1 MKLFSHT
8 GVRGSGFG
16 VRGRIFSFRPRRAC
30 PVGAE
35 SFNQLTAQKNN
46 WSAIKT
52 ASPTRSTYSPNTEHR
67 TPSLPP
73 APLRLCVKIPVTLL
87 ALVLFAAPARADQ
100 LAADAA
106 ALLQYPHR
114 LSGTP
119 ELKAAADH
127 VETRLKEIG
136 LDDVIVQEFPVV
148 QTKTI
153 QCEAILP
160 GGARLELIP
169 ARPNGIIPPV
179 TPPEGLTGEVVD
191 IGDGSDERINKVQV
205 RDRIVL
211 MDYNAGMQWLKV
223 FRLGAKAVIFVENGL
238 ADAFNHHYARANG
251 NLPRYYYKGPRE
263 DLSTVG
269 TITIHSRITWTRE
282 TGRNVIGFLKGTDPT
297 FELGREEIIV
307 LAAPLDSF
315 GEFPAL
321 TPAARNAVNAA
332 GLLKLAETMKQNR
345 PRRNIL
351 FLFVDNQARSH
362 GGSVA
367 FYWALEQKETDATIE
382 ARLKSTRD
390 ESTFLKEMADMVN
403 QPDPIRNQSGEIGRQ
418 LLRRLR
424 DQARDESLEMRGELV
439 ELREQLDLGVKNEE
453 LDQAAVAE
461 LEAKIASTK
470 AEFDA
475 WNDVRRALNRLN
487 RESFGELERQK
498 EKVDSV
504 IASVRTAIN
513 ARIDELANDERMLR
527 TSERVANIVGD
538 GWISLHASLILG
550 DASPSWGVVIGG
562 DSEIRS
568 TRFDEPGLYGRVQ
581 QSFLRAYNSLS
592 NSVRGVAN
600 FEVASVD
607 GSLTQP
613 RLLWAAPALIH
624 SGEVAG
630 RYGIYNI
637 VLGTMHETLPR
648 EGTPSDTLDTLNLEI
663 IRGKLDEIARL
674 MTAVGSQTD
683 GLGPVEA
690 VADQRG
696 LSLRRVI
703 ATDYQYISPRF
714 RSGESAGALIMG
726 RHSGSSI
733 PNQRLPGVVI
743 QVTRNQ
749 PWNKSYWPYN
759 NPVKA
764 PGFDRFDVVMSDQN
778 GSYAIGALPRDDS
791 TPTPS
796 GFAALFDANGRVLQT
811 SDLKSS
817 ATIKTRMNM
826 IRVRGATMMV
836 PPQLWPGS
844 TVFLDARGNGRLS
857 AESSERA
864 YAETTDGLAVIY
876 AEDKVN
882 AVKMFEPTSLIALN
896 NAGMTGEVTWRDSLG
911 TGIPIEANWLT
922 IPTASQGAWDLWRLN
937 ESRLAILRAK
947 DILNSSL
954 EELHGRVRDL
964 LDESDITDEPVR
976 AESLAG
982 SGLLASA
989 PIYEMI
995 RTSMDDLVTAVLV
1008 LLALCIP
1015 FAFALE
1021 RLLIGSSLIYKQVA
1035 WFVGF
1040 FIATF
1045 ILLYLSHPAF
1055 AIAQTPI
1062 IIFLGFAVVSLSAL
1076 VIFIIMQKF
1085 EVELKAIQ
1093 GMTSTVHASDISR
1106 FNTVMAAMSM
1116 GISTMRRRPLRTALT
1131 AITIVL
1137 LTFTILGFASF
1148 DTQRGI
1154 IRFFSSPTP
1163 GYTGVL
1169 LHQPNWGTYNPEFVE
1184 LLKGRWGNE
1193 TDMAVRYW
1201 LCPEFKDDPDFV
1213 AAHAN
1218 GRNPVTLKGILG
1230 IPANE
1235 LKYRTDFMTL
1245 LGITDPALIDTHV
1258 FMTEAV
1264 AELLKIK
1271 PGEEVIVKG
1280 QRLIVGPLINASAF
1294 AAMRDMDNS
1303 SIIPVDYAQMQGTQ
1317 AAVEQSPEDMLTDQ
1331 GTWPNLPTDSVVIT
1345 SAHNSLRAGGKPTV
1359 VTFYTADAQQATV
1372 IAEDL
1377 ARMLDKRPIL
1387 ATRLDGVYRH
1397 IQGTVVAAS
1406 GAGDLLFPI
1415 LLGGLVIFGTMLGS
1429 VADREKEI
1437 YTFSALGLAPPHV
1450 ASLFFAEAMVYSVL
1464 GGMGGYLIAQGTMK
1478 VLTVLASYGLV
1489 QVPEMN
1495 YSSTNAIVTILIVMA
1510 TVLISAIFPAIKAS
1524 KSANPGL
1531 LRSWRP
1537 PQPKDDVYD
1546 IVFPFTV
1553 SEYDLTGVVSFLREH
1568 FNNFSDTGL
1577 GSFMA
1582 KNAKLIKYNDGSL
1595 GLSSELALAPFDL
1608 GVTQHFELRSA
1619 PSEIKGID
1627 EVKIKL
1633 TRKSGQPKDWVRLNK
1648 QLFDDLR
1655 TQFLLWRSIPR
1666 ETMESYRQE
1675 TLVAMGKM
1683 GNG

>member
-1 MKLFSHT
+1 MLIALFFFAS
-8 GVRGSGFG
+8 GPVRAGQF
-16 VRGRIFSFRPRRAC
+16 
-30 PVGAE
+30 
-35 SFNQLTAQKNN
+35 L
-46 WSAIKT
+46 
-52 ASPTRSTYSPNTEHR
+52 
-67 TPSLPP
+67 
-73 APLRLCVKIPVTLL
+73 
-87 ALVLFAAPARADQ
+87 
-100 LAADAA
+100 ADAE

-127 VETRLKEIG
+127 IEKRLREIG
-136 LDDVIVQEFPVV
+136 LDEVIVQEFPVV
-148 QTKTI
+148 RNETV
-153 QCEAILP
+153 QCEVILP
-160 GGARLELIP
+160 GGTRLELIP
-169 ARPNGIIPPV
+169 ARPNGIIPPT
-179 TPPEGLTGEVVD
+179 TPPEGLTGEMVD
-191 IGDGSDERINKVQV
+191 VGDGSDDQLNRARI

-211 MDYNAGMQWLKV
+211 MDYNAGMQWLKA
-223 FRLGAKAVIFVENGL
+223 FRLGAKAIIFVENGDAH
-238 ADAFNHHYARANG
+238 ADHHHYARANG
-251 NLPRYYYKGPRE
+251 NLPRFYYKGLRE
-263 DLSTVG
+263 DLSSVG
-269 TITIHSRITWTRE
+269 TVTIQSRVTWARA
-282 TGRNVIGFLKGTDPT
+282 TGRNVIGFLKGTEPT
-297 FELGREEIIV
+297 FELGREEVIV

-321 TPAARNAVNAA
+321 TPAARNAVNCA
-332 GLLKLAETMKQNR
+332 GLLQLAEKMKKDR
-345 PRRNIL
+345 PRRNIV

-362 GGSVA
+362 GGAVA
-367 FYWALEQKETDATIE
+367 FYWALEQKETDATTA
-382 ARLKSTRD
+382 ARLQSTRD
-390 ESTFLKEMADMVN
+390 EAAFLQQMAEVIAR
-403 QPDPIRNQSGEIGRQ
+403 PDPLRNQSGETGRQ

-424 DQARDESLEMRGELV
+424 DRARDESLDVRGQLV
-439 ELREQLDLGVKNEE
+439 LLREQLDLGTKRGE
-453 LDQAAVAE
+453 LDGDAARA
-461 LEAKIASTK
+461 LEIRIESTK
-470 AEFDA
+470 GEFDA

-487 RESFGELERQK
+487 AQSFEDLARQQ
-498 EKVDSV
+498 EKVDAV
-504 IASVRTAIN
+504 IAAVREEID
-513 ARIDELANDERMLR
+513 ARRQELVRDEQMLKTSAQLAGLM
-527 TSERVANIVGD
+527 GD
-538 GWISLHASLILG
+538 SWIALHASLILG
-550 DASPSWGVVIGG
+550 DTSPRWGVVIGG

-568 TRFDEPGLYGRVQ
+568 VNFDEPGLYGRVQ
-581 QSFLRAYNSLS
+581 QSFLRAYNTMAASPNPATL
-592 NSVRGVAN
+592 
-600 FEVASVD
+600 FEPASVD

-637 VLGTMHETLPR
+637 VLGTMHETLSR
-648 EGTPSDTLDTLNLEI
+648 EGTPSDTIDQINLPQVQAKI
-663 IRGKLDEIARL
+663 DEIARVL
-674 MTAVGSQTD
+674 TAVGNED
-683 GLGPVEA
+683 GSLSTVDA

-703 ATDYQYISPRF
+703 AADYQYIHPRF
-714 RSGESAGALIMG
+714 RASEAAGALVMG

-733 PNQRLPGVVI
+733 PNQRLPDVVI
-743 QVTRNQ
+743 QVTRNA
-749 PWNKSYWPYN
+749 PWNKGYWPYG

-764 PGFDRFDVVMSDQN
+764 PGFDQFDVVMSDQN
-778 GSYAIGALPRDDS
+778 GSYAIGALPREDS
-791 TPTPS
+791 TPQPV
-796 GFAALFDANGRVLQT
+796 GFAALFDEHGRVIQV
-811 SDLKSS
+811 SDRKSRENI
-817 ATIKTRMNM
+817 AKRMNL
-826 IRVRGATMMV
+826 IRVRGATMML
-836 PPQLWPGS
+836 PPRMWPND
-844 TVFLDARGNGRLS
+844 TIFLDARGNGRLS
-857 AESSERA
+857 ADSSERA
-864 YAETTDGLAVIY
+864 YAETADGLAVIY
-876 AEDKVN
+876 AEDKVD
-882 AVKMFEPTSLIALN
+882 AVKMFEPNSVIALN
-896 NAGMTGEVTWRDSLG
+896 NGGMTGEVTWRDSLG
-911 TGIPIEANWLT
+911 AGISLDDNWLT
-922 IPTASQGAWDLWRLN
+922 IPTASMGAWDLWRLN
-937 ESRLAILRAK
+937 ESRLALLRAK

-964 LDESDITDEPVR
+964 LDEADTTDQPVR
-976 AESLAG
+976 AEALAA
-982 SGLLASA
+982 SGLLASM

-1021 RLLIGSSLIYKQVA
+1021 RLLIGSTLIYKQVS
-1035 WFVGF
+1035 WFVAF

-1045 ILLYLSHPAF
+1045 MLLYVSHPAF

-1085 EVELKAIQ
+1085 EVELKAMQ

-1131 AITIVL
+1131 AITICL
-1137 LTFTILGFASF
+1137 LTFTILCFASF

-1154 IRFFSSPTP
+1154 IKFFTSPSP

-1184 LLKGRWGNE
+1184 LLKGRWE
-1193 TDMAVRYW
+1193 KDSSMAVRYW
-1201 LCPEFKDDPDFV
+1201 LCPEFKGDPDFV
-1213 AAHAN
+1213 AAHAD
-1218 GRNPVTLKGILG
+1218 GSNPVMVKGMLG
-1230 IPANE
+1230 IPENE
-1235 LKYRTDFMTL
+1235 LNYRADFVQL
-1245 LGITDPALIDTHV
+1245 LGITNAAMIHTHV

-1264 AELLKIK
+1264 AELLKVG
-1271 PGEEVIVKG
+1271 PGAEVIVKG
-1280 QRLIVGPLINASAF
+1280 QRLIVGPLISASAF
-1294 AAMRDMDNS
+1294 GAMRDMDNS
-1303 SIIPVDYAQMQGTQ
+1303 SIIPVDYAQMEGTQ
-1317 AAVEQSPEDMLTDQ
+1317 AATEQTPEDMLTDQ

-1345 SAHNSLRAGGKPTV
+1345 SDRNTLRAGGKPTV
-1359 VTFYTADAQQATV
+1359 VTFYTADAQKASV
-1372 IAEDL
+1372 MAEDL
-1377 ARMLDKRPIL
+1377 ARMLDKRPVL

-1406 GAGDLLFPI
+1406 GVGDLLFPI

-1450 ASLFFAEAMVYSVL
+1450 ASLFFSEALVYSVI

-1478 VLTVLASYGLV
+1478 MLTVLAAYGLL

-1510 TVLISAIFPAIKAS
+1510 TVLISAIYPAVKAS

-1537 PQPKDDVYD
+1537 PKPKDDVYD

-1582 KNAKLIKYNDGSL
+1582 RNPRLVNYEDGSL
-1595 GLSSELALAPFDL
+1595 GLTSSLALAPFDL
-1608 GVTQHFELRSA
+1608 GVTQDFELRSA

-1627 EVKIKL
+1627 EVKIRL
-1633 TRKSGQPKDWVRLNK
+1633 TRKSGQPEDWVRLNK

-1655 TQFLLWRSIPR
+1655 TQFLLWRSLPR
-1666 ETMESYRQE
+1666 ETMEEYRQE
-1675 TLVAMGKM
+1675 TLVAMNNTVKG
-1683 GNG
+1683 

>member
-1 MKLFSHT
+1 MMMFSGHSCLRALF
-8 GVRGSGFG
+8 
-16 VRGRIFSFRPRRAC
+16 I
-30 PVGAE
+30 
-35 SFNQLTAQKNN
+35 
-46 WSAIKT
+46 
-52 ASPTRSTYSPNTEHR
+52 
-67 TPSLPP
+67 
-73 APLRLCVKIPVTLL
+73 
-87 ALVLFAAPARADQ
+87 ALVAISTSARADQ
-100 LAADAA
+100 FIADAQ
-106 ALLQYPHR
+106 ALLQHPHR

-127 VETRLKEIG
+127 VEKRLREIG
-136 LDDVIVQEFPVV
+136 LDDVLVQEFPVV
-148 QTKTI
+148 QNKTL
-153 QCEAILP
+153 QCEALLP
-160 GGARLELIP
+160 DGTTIKLLP
-169 ARPNGIIPPV
+169 ARPNGIIPST
-179 TPPEGLTGEVVD
+179 TPDEGLAGEVVD
-191 IGDGSDERINKVQV
+191 AGDGSDENLNRMQV
-205 RDRIVL
+205 RDRIVV
-211 MDYNAGMQWLKV
+211 MDYNAGMQWMKA
-223 FRLGAKAVIFVENGL
+223 FRLGAKAIIFVGNGTAS
-238 ADAFNHHYARANG
+238 ADHHHYARANG
-251 NLPRYYYKGPRE
+251 NLPRFYYDGPRE
-263 DLSTVG
+263 HLVAAG
-269 TITIHSRITWTRE
+269 RITLHSRVTWTRE
-282 TGRNVIGFLKGTDPT
+282 TGRNVIGYLKGTNPT
-297 FELGREEIIV
+297 FEMGREEVIV

-315 GEFPAL
+315 GEIPERS
-321 TPAARNAVNAA
+321 PAARNAVNCA
-332 GLLKLAETMKQNR
+332 GLLALAESMVEKR
-345 PRRNIL
+345 PRRNVV

-362 GGSVA
+362 GGAVA
-367 FYWALEQKETDATIE
+367 FYWALEQKEVDATTG
-382 ARLKSTRD
+382 ARLESTRE
-390 ESTFLKEMADMVN
+390 ESAFLKDMAAMLQ
-403 QPDPIRNQSGEIGRQ
+403 QPDPIRNQTGEIGRQ

-424 DQARDESLEMRGELV
+424 DKARDEALEVRGALV
-439 ELREQLDLGVKNEE
+439 TLREQQDIGTKNQT
-453 LDQAAVAE
+453 LSGDSASAMQMRID
-461 LEAKIASTK
+461 EAKAS
-470 AEFDA
+470 FDA

-487 RESFGELERQK
+487 EQGFADLAAQK
-498 EKVDSV
+498 ENVDFI
-504 IASVRTAIN
+504 IATVRDEID
-513 ARIDELANDERMLR
+513 ARIRELANDERMLK
-527 TSERVANIVGD
+527 TSEALANLIGD
-538 GWISLHASLILG
+538 QWISLHASLILG
-550 DASPSWGVVIGG
+550 DASPRWGVVIGG

-568 TRFDEPGLYGRVQ
+568 VNFDEPGLYGRVQ
-581 QSFLRAYNSLS
+581 QSFLRAYNTLAK
-592 NSVRGVAN
+592 NGN
-600 FEVASVD
+600 HIDYFELASVD

-613 RLLWAAPALIH
+613 RLLWAAPALVH

-630 RYGIYNI
+630 RYGIYNV

-648 EGTPSDTLDTLNLEI
+648 EGTPSDTLDALDLERM
-663 IRGKLDEIARL
+663 RGKVDEIGRML
-674 MTAVGSQTD
+674 VNVGSQT
-683 GLGPVEA
+683 GNGAAVEA
-690 VADQRG
+690 VADQRS

-703 ATDYQYISPRF
+703 ATDYQYINPQF
-714 RSGESAGALIMG
+714 RSGEAAGALVMG
-726 RHSGSSI
+726 RHRGSSI

-743 QVTRNQ
+743 QVTRNE

-764 PGFDRFDVVMSDQN
+764 PGFDQFDVVMSDQN
-778 GSYAIGALPRDDS
+778 GSYAIGALPDEDS
-791 TPTPS
+791 MPQPV
-796 GFAALFDANGRVLQT
+796 GFAALFDENGRVLQV
-811 SDLKSS
+811 SDRKSRES
-817 ATIKTRMNM
+817 IAKRMNL
-826 IRVRGATMMV
+826 IRVRGGTMML
-836 PPQLWPGS
+836 PPRLWPVD
-844 TVFLDARGNGRLS
+844 TEFLDARGNGRLS
-857 AESSERA
+857 ADSSERA
-864 YAETTDGLAVIY
+864 YAETADGLAVIY

-882 AVKMFEPTSLIALN
+882 AVKMFEINSAVALN
-896 NAGMTGEVTWRDSLG
+896 NSGVEGERSWRDALG
-911 TGIPIEANWLT
+911 AGIPLTNNWLT
-922 IPTASQGAWDLWRLN
+922 IPTASLGAWDVWRLN
-937 ESRLAILRAK
+937 ESRLALLRAK

-964 LDESDITDEPVR
+964 LEESDATKEPVR
-976 AESLAG
+976 SEALAA
-982 SGLLASA
+982 SGLLASM

-1021 RLLIGSSLIYKQVA
+1021 RLLIGSTLIYKQVM

-1045 ILLYLSHPAF
+1045 ILLYVSHPAF

-1085 EVELKAIQ
+1085 EVELKAMQ

-1131 AITIVL
+1131 AITICL
-1137 LTFTILGFASF
+1137 LTFTILCFASF

-1154 IRFFSSPTP
+1154 IKFFSSPSP

-1184 LLKGRWGNE
+1184 LLKGRWE
-1193 TDMAVRYW
+1193 KESTMAVRYW

-1213 AAHAN
+1213 AAHAD
-1218 GRNPVTLKGILG
+1218 GKNPVMVKGMLG
-1230 IPANE
+1230 IPEAE
-1235 LKYRTDFMTL
+1235 LNYRDDFMAL
-1245 LGITDPALIDTHV
+1245 LGITNASLIHTHV

-1264 AELLKIK
+1264 AELLNVK
-1271 PGEEVIVKG
+1271 PGQEVIVKG
-1280 QRLIVGPLINASAF
+1280 QRLTVGPLVNAAAF
-1294 AAMRDMDNS
+1294 GAMRDMDNS
-1303 SIIPVDYAQMQGTQ
+1303 SIIPVDYAQMEGT
-1317 AAVEQSPEDMLTDQ
+1317 AAATEQTPEDMLTDQ

-1345 SAHNSLRAGGKPTV
+1345 SDQNALRAGGKPTV
-1359 VTFYTADAQQATV
+1359 VTFYTDDAQNASV
-1372 IAEDL
+1372 MAEDL
-1377 ARMLDKRPIL
+1377 ARMLDKRPVL

-1406 GAGDLLFPI
+1406 GVGDLLFPI

-1450 ASLFFAEAMVYSVL
+1450 ASLFFSEAMVYSVI

-1478 VLTVLASYGLV
+1478 VLTILASYGLL

-1510 TVLISAIFPAIKAS
+1510 TVLISAIYPAIKAS

-1537 PQPKDDVYD
+1537 PKPKDDVYD

-1582 KNAKLIKYNDGSL
+1582 KHAKLIRYDDGNL
-1595 GLSSELALAPFDL
+1595 GLSASLALAPFDL
-1608 GVTQHFELRSA
+1608 GVTQDFELRSA

-1627 EVKIKL
+1627 EVKIRL
-1633 TRKSGQPKDWVRLNK
+1633 VRKSGQPKDWERLNK

-1655 TQFLLWRSIPR
+1655 TQFLLWRSLPR

-1675 TLVAMGKM
+1675 TLVAMNKPV
-1683 GNG
+1683 NG